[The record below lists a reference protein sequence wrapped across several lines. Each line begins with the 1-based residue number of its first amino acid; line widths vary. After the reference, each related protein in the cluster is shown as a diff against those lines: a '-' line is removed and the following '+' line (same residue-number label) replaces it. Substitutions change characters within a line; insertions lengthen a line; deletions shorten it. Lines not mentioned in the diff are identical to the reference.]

1 MSSAPGPSAAQ
12 QAQQPTQQ
20 QATRDQVRTR
30 ESSGCPACQA
40 PLLPGALFCTECGH
54 ALDCPCPQCGAN
66 VGGGDFCEACGCW
79 LKAGQCRY
87 CYAGLVEGAAFCT
100 ECGNHQQQGLSC
112 ARCHTQGFFD
122 FCGTCGDPLS
132 ELAQGLVQAPPDDPA
147 LAQALQQLRQL
158 GAEAQQAQQTQLAQ
172 QARQAQQAQ
181 QARSAPPPAAPAPSL
196 DLSGALQSLRAA
208 SALDAAAAQRARE
221 SAAQARQEAQAQAAA
236 ARAQA
241 LQAEQEQNQQA
252 ARQSELAQS
261 TASAFGLSV
270 QLQQAR
276 ERIQALLAASEQ
288 RNFPDAQTARRHF
301 MKLRSQLVR
310 EGQVPTKWLCNWAD
324 CLHDNP
330 NDCGNPSLGGRWL
343 FD

>member
-1 MSSAPGPSAAQ
+1 MSSAPRPSAAQ
-12 QAQQPTQQ
+12 QAPQPSQQ
-20 QATRDQVRTR
+20 QATREQVRTQA
-30 ESSGCPACQA
+30 SNGCPACHE

-66 VGGGDFCEACGCW
+66 VGGGDFCEACGFW

-87 CYAGLVEGAAFCT
+87 CYASLVQGAAFCT

-132 ELAQGLVQAPPDDPA
+132 ELALGLVQAPPDDPA

-158 GAEAQQAQQTQLAQ
+158 GAEAQQAL
-172 QARQAQQAQ
+172 QAQHAQ
-181 QARSAPPPAAPAPSL
+181 PSQPARSAPRPAAPPPSL
-196 DLSGALQSLRAA
+196 NLSGALQSLRAA

-221 SAAQARQEAQAQAAA
+221 SAAQARQEAQAQEAA

-241 LQAEQEQNQQA
+241 LQAEQEQAQQA
-252 ARQSELAQS
+252 ARQGELAQS
-261 TASAFGLSV
+261 TASAFGLSM

-288 RNFPDAQTARRHF
+288 RSFPDAQTARRYF
-301 MKLRSQLVR
+301 MQLRSQLVR
-310 EGQVPTKWLCNWAD
+310 EGQVPGKWLCNWAN

-330 NDCGNPSLGGRWL
+330 NDCGNPSLGGRWM